1 VLEIS
6 TLPLTVDSA
15 SEVTTLR
22 HYRNT
27 FIIIIFT
34 PVAYD
39 PERFKKLDRL
49 QNTTELA
56 GMTCDLINKAV
67 VKPNCIEAFNQHAQS
82 LNKKKRK
89 LLQVV

>member
-27 FIIIIFT
+27 FIIIIFFT

-56 GMTCDLINKAV
+56 GMTCDLINKVV

-82 LNKKKRK
+82 LKKKKRE
-89 LLQVV
+89 LL